1 MFKNARSEKLYN
13 EYKKRNDIGSL
24 IQLIINERT
33 LPITVREDIINEL
46 LRLPKG
52 VNGRPEVSQASF
64 DNVKTLRDRL
74 VENGLTKTQANEE
87 LAAKIGKSVRT
98 IQSWCKQAST

>member
-52 VNGRPEVSQASF
+52 VNGRPEVSQATF
-64 DNVKTLRDRL
+64 DNVKILRDRL
-74 VENGLTKTQANEE
+74 VQNGLTKTQANEE
-87 LAAKIGKSVRT
+87 LSAKIGKSVRT